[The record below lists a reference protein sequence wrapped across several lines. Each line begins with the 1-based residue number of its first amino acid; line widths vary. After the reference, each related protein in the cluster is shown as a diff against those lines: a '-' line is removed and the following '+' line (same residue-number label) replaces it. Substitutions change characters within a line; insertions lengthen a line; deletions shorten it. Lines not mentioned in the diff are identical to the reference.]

1 VHFTMKDQAQPQK
14 QADWYISNYDP
25 ATCDAPNV
33 DTELGRLRV
42 LKKYN
47 ILDQER
53 EDCYERAASVCCRV
67 LDAPI
72 ALVNL
77 IDLGRVWMVGSAGI
91 PLDMARES
99 PRQLSFCAHA
109 ILNREAVTVVPDATK
124 DPRFAENPQVTG
136 PMNLR
141 FYAGASLMSKD
152 GHKLGTLC
160 IYDTKA
166 RPEGITAEQKETLR
180 DMAELVMEIIEK
192 TVVVEDSR
200 DVRDETSAEE
210 TQTPSPVSSEV
221 ETTVTF
227 LQNDL
232 TELSEDTDLQKHM
245 TPRNKRSLDSAFE
258 SAKYLYNSLVE
269 KERKNKCQRISRE
282 VVDDQKKKKECEMNL
297 RPQKER
303 QAQRPVGNTVVLD
316 IPNFIKS
323 LQFVMQS
330 FPKNVHLDFTV
341 DPAVPERI
349 LANDTKIFR
358 SAISLLTN
366 ACERTQRG
374 FVRMTFKLSNDTEN
388 KHVILECE
396 DTGSLIDMTECQEMF
411 KAPTDEEYELL
422 NEGSCISV
430 DEVTGKIKKGSVC
443 QRSSNVASK
452 TSGLAVHIVAEYM
465 ASIEGKYGCRP
476 RVAANNFYD
485 PGTGIV
491 LWFSFPLSL
500 PSCQQNLKAQEAIT
514 SKCLLEA
521 GS

>member
-1 VHFTMKDQAQPQK
+1 MKDQAQQQK
-14 QADWYISNYDP
+14 QADWYLSDYDP
-25 ATCDAPNV
+25 ATCDAPDL

-67 LDAPI
+67 FDAPI
-72 ALVNL
+72 AYVNV
-77 IDLGRVWMVGSAGI
+77 IDLGRVWIVGSAGL
-91 PLDMARES
+91 PLDVAREF
-99 PRQLSFCAHA
+99 PRQHSFCAHA

-124 DPRFAENPQVTG
+124 DPRFAENPEVTG
-136 PMNLR
+136 PMHIR
-141 FYAGASLMSKD
+141 FYAGAHFISKE

-160 IYDTKA
+160 CLDTKA
-166 RPEGITAEQKETLR
+166 RPEGITAEQTETLR
-180 DMAELVMEIIEK
+180 DMAQLVMDIIEK
-192 TVVVEDSR
+192 AAVMEDARYAR
-200 DVRDETSAEE
+200 D
-210 TQTPSPVSSEV
+210 EV

-227 LQNDL
+227 LQSDL
-232 TELSEDTDLQKHM
+232 TELSEDADLQTHM
-245 TPRNKRSLDSAFE
+245 TPRNKRSLDSAFK
-258 SAKYLYNSLVE
+258 SATYLYNSLAE
-269 KERKNKCQRISRE
+269 KERKSKYQRITRE
-282 VVDDQKKKKECEMNL
+282 GVDDQKKKVECEMNL
-297 RPQKER
+297 PSQKEM

-323 LQFVMQS
+323 LQFVMHS
-330 FPKNVHLDFTV
+330 FPKKVHLDFTV

-349 LANDTKIFR
+349 LANDMKIFR

-374 FVRMTFKLSNDTEN
+374 FVRMTVKLSSDAEN
-388 KHVILECE
+388 KHVVLECE
-396 DTGSLIDMTECQEMF
+396 DTGSIVDMMECQEMF

-430 DEVTGKIKKGSVC
+430 DEVTGKIKKSSVC
-443 QRSSNVASK
+443 QLSLNVASK
-452 TSGLAVHIVAEYM
+452 TSRLAVHIVAEYM
-465 ASIEGKYGCRP
+465 ASLEGKYGCRP
-476 RVAANNFYD
+476 RGAVNNFYD

-500 PSCQQNLKAQEAIT
+500 PSSQQNLQAQEAIT
-514 SKCLLEA
+514 SKRLLEA

>member
-1 VHFTMKDQAQPQK
+1 MKDQAAAQPHK

-53 EDCYERAASVCCRV
+53 QDCYERAASVCSRV
-67 LDAPI
+67 FDAPI

-99 PRQLSFCAHA
+99 SRQLSFCAHS
-109 ILNREAVTVVPDATK
+109 ILNREAVTVVPDASK
-124 DPRFAENPQVTG
+124 DPRFAKNPQVTG

-141 FYAGASLMSKD
+141 FYAGAPLVCKD

-160 IYDTKA
+160 VYDTKA
-166 RPEGITAEQKETLR
+166 RPEGITAEQKETLIE
-180 DMAELVMEIIEK
+180 MAELVMEIIEK
-192 TVVVEDSR
+192 TAVVKDA
-200 DVRDETSAEE
+200 RDETVAQK
-210 TQTPSPVSSEV
+210 TRTPSLVSSEV
-221 ETTVTF
+221 GEVETAVTF
-227 LQNDL
+227 LRSDL
-232 TELSEDTDLQKHM
+232 AELLKDADLQKHM

-258 SAKYLYNSLVE
+258 RAKYLFNSLVE
-269 KERKNKCQRISRE
+269 KERKNKYQRISRE
-282 VVDDQKKKKECEMNL
+282 VVDDEEEKKEGDMNL
-297 RPQKER
+297 PPKKER
-303 QAQRPVGNTVVLD
+303 QAERPVGSTVVLD

-323 LQFVMQS
+323 LEFVMHS
-330 FPKNVHLDFTV
+330 LPKKVNLDFSV

-349 LANDTKIFR
+349 LANDMKVFR

-366 ACERTQRG
+366 AFERTQRG
-374 FVRMTFKLSNDTEN
+374 FVRMTIKLSSDAEN
-388 KHVILECE
+388 KHVVFECE
-396 DTGSLIDMTECQEMF
+396 DTGSKIDHMECQEMF
-411 KAPTDEEYELL
+411 KAPTDEEYEHL

-430 DEVTGKIKKGSVC
+430 DEVTGKIKKGSMC
-443 QRSSNVASK
+443 QRSPKVERR

-465 ASIEGKYGCRP
+465 ASLEGKYGCRS

-500 PSCQQNLKAQEAIT
+500 PSYQQNLHAEEAIA